1 MAFLY
6 KFKVVARKG
15 ITLIFKEDSEFWIYV
30 HDKGEEYYLHY
41 DFWPNV
47 PFIHY
52 SAKEEYFSDIVVKKE
67 LEIQNE
73 KCEKDSYDYFGK
85 HATEIIENLLRR
97 YKKRK
102 GTDKISI

>member
-1 MAFLY
+1 M
-6 KFKVVARKG
+6 VARKG
-15 ITLIFKEDSEFWIYV
+15 ITLVFKEDSEFWIYV

-85 HATEIIENLLRR
+85 YENCVSCFIVCVSII
-97 YKKRK
+97 KKRK
-102 GTDKISI
+102 RTEKISI